1 MPETTGIFFAIQ
13 HGDAAKVGELLRA
26 EPALAS
32 ARNERGDSAL
42 LAAAYLGRRDIIDSL
57 LAAGVEPT
65 LWEAAAIGLKE
76 PVVELLRRDASLV
89 GAYSH
94 DGWTALHLAAFFGHR
109 DLAALLIERGAD
121 INARSKSET
130 FARVNTPLH
139 AAAANRQVEVARL
152 LVERGADVNARDGSG
167 FTPLALAANS
177 RSDLLMLLLLENGAR
192 AD

>member
-1 MPETTGIFFAIQ
+1 MPETIEIFGAIRT
-13 HGDAAKVGELLRA
+13 GDAAKVGELLRA

-42 LAAAYLGRRDIIDSL
+42 LAAAYLGRRDIMDSL
-57 LAAGVEPT
+57 IAAGAEPT
-65 LWEAAAIGLKE
+65 LWEAVTIGLKE
-76 PVVELLRRDASLV
+76 RVVEILRREPSLI
-89 GAYSH
+89 GEYSH

-109 DLAALLIERGAD
+109 DLAAFLIERGAD
-121 INARSKSET
+121 VNARSKSET
-130 FARVNTPLH
+130 FAQANTPLH
-139 AAAANRQVEVARL
+139 AAAANKQTEVARL

-177 RSDLLMLLLLENGAR
+177 RADLLMLMLLENGAR

>member
-1 MPETTGIFFAIQ
+1 MPETIEIFGAIQ
-13 HGDAAKVGELLRA
+13 FGDAAKVGELLRA

-42 LAAAYLGRRDIIDSL
+42 LAAAYLGRRDILDSL
-57 LAAGVEPT
+57 LATGVEPT

-76 PVVELLRRDASLV
+76 RVVEILRGDPSAV
-89 GAYSH
+89 GGYSH

-109 DLAALLIERGAD
+109 ELAALLIERGAD
-121 INARSKSET
+121 VNARSKSET
-130 FARVNTPLH
+130 FARANTPLH
-139 AAAANRQVEVARL
+139 AAAANKQVEVARL

-177 RSDLLMLLLLENGAR
+177 RSDILMLMLLENGAR